1 MDINLQLKKRRE
13 LIEKQKSY
21 QRTKIIRQYK
31 QQVANDNNIINNDL
45 KDTNDK
51 FTEFQKR
58 EEKRLNDEK
67 KLLGDD
73 LDESDNEIKNKPKI
87 NKEKEKNKENEKL
100 AEFKEREEKRLKD
113 EKKLLGENLSES
125 DNEIKKEE
133 RQKIKKEKKE
143 EKKEKQKDKFIGNK
157 RTREEIEAERQKKIN
172 KRRKNYRNLHRT
184 NKFGQPLMKY
194 QIQNIF
200 DKIKKKKKEG
210 II

>member
-13 LIEKQKSY
+13 LIEKQKSH
-21 QRTKIIRQYK
+21 QRTKVIRQYK
-31 QQVANDNNIINNDL
+31 QQVANDTTINNNL
-45 KDTNDK
+45 KDT
-51 FTEFQKR
+51 
-58 EEKRLNDEK
+58 
-67 KLLGDD
+67 
-73 LDESDNEIKNKPKI
+73 
-87 NKEKEKNKENEKL
+87 NEKL

-200 DKIKKKKKEG
+200 DKIKKKKKQG

>member
-13 LIEKQKSY
+13 LIEKQKSH
-21 QRTKIIRQYK
+21 QRTKVIRQYK
-31 QQVANDNNIINNDL
+31 QQVANDTTINNNL
-45 KDTNDK
+45 KDT
-51 FTEFQKR
+51 
-58 EEKRLNDEK
+58 
-67 KLLGDD
+67 
-73 LDESDNEIKNKPKI
+73 
-87 NKEKEKNKENEKL
+87 NEKL

-125 DNEIKKEE
+125 DNELKKEE
-133 RQKIKKEKKE
+133 RQKIKK

-200 DKIKKKKKEG
+200 DKIKKKKREG

>member
-13 LIEKQKSY
+13 LIEKQKSH
-21 QRTKIIRQYK
+21 QRTKVIRQYK
-31 QQVANDNNIINNDL
+31 QQVANDTTINNNL
-45 KDTNDK
+45 KDT
-51 FTEFQKR
+51 
-58 EEKRLNDEK
+58 
-67 KLLGDD
+67 
-73 LDESDNEIKNKPKI
+73 
-87 NKEKEKNKENEKL
+87 NEKL
-100 AEFKEREEKRLKD
+100 AEFKERDEKRLKD

-125 DNEIKKEE
+125 YNEIKKEE

-184 NKFGQPLMKY
+184 NKFEQPLMKY

>member
-13 LIEKQKSY
+13 LIEKQKSHH
-21 QRTKIIRQYK
+21 RTKIIRQYK
-31 QQVANDNNIINNDL
+31 QQVANYDTLNNNL
-45 KDTNDK
+45 KDTNEK
-51 FTEFQKR
+51 FAEFQ
-58 EEKRLNDEK
+58 
-67 KLLGDD
+67 
-73 LDESDNEIKNKPKI
+73 
-87 NKEKEKNKENEKL
+87 
-100 AEFKEREEKRLKD
+100 EREEKRLKD
-113 EKKLLGENLSES
+113 EKKLLGENLDES

-133 RQKIKKEKKE
+133 KQKIKIKKEKKE
-143 EKKEKQKDKFIGNK
+143 EIKNEKIKDKLIGNK

>member
-13 LIEKQKSY
+13 LIEKQKSH
-21 QRTKIIRQYK
+21 QRTKVIRQYK
-31 QQVANDNNIINNDL
+31 QQVANDTTINNNL
-45 KDTNDK
+45 KDT
-51 FTEFQKR
+51 
-58 EEKRLNDEK
+58 
-67 KLLGDD
+67 
-73 LDESDNEIKNKPKI
+73 
-87 NKEKEKNKENEKL
+87 NEKL

-125 DNEIKKEE
+125 DNEIKKDEK
-133 RQKIKKEKKE
+133 QKIKKEKKE

>member
-1 MDINLQLKKRRE
+1 M
-13 LIEKQKSY
+13 
-21 QRTKIIRQYK
+21 
-31 QQVANDNNIINNDL
+31 
-45 KDTNDK
+45 
-51 FTEFQKR
+51 
-58 EEKRLNDEK
+58 
-67 KLLGDD
+67 
-73 LDESDNEIKNKPKI
+73 
-87 NKEKEKNKENEKL
+87 

-113 EKKLLGENLSES
+113 EKKLLGENLDES

-133 RQKIKKEKKE
+133 KQKKKNKKKKKE
-143 EKKEKQKDKFIGNK
+143 EIKNEKIKDKLIGNK

>member
-13 LIEKQKSY
+13 LIEKQKSH
-21 QRTKIIRQYK
+21 QRTKVIRQYK
-31 QQVANDNNIINNDL
+31 QQVANDTTINNNL
-45 KDTNDK
+45 KDT
-51 FTEFQKR
+51 
-58 EEKRLNDEK
+58 
-67 KLLGDD
+67 
-73 LDESDNEIKNKPKI
+73 
-87 NKEKEKNKENEKL
+87 NEKL

-143 EKKEKQKDKFIGNK
+143 KQKDKFIGNK

-184 NKFGQPLMKY
+184 NTFGQPLMKY

>member
-13 LIEKQKSY
+13 LIEKQKSH
-21 QRTKIIRQYK
+21 QRTKVIRQYK
-31 QQVANDNNIINNDL
+31 QQVANDTTINNNL
-45 KDTNDK
+45 KDT
-51 FTEFQKR
+51 
-58 EEKRLNDEK
+58 
-67 KLLGDD
+67 
-73 LDESDNEIKNKPKI
+73 
-87 NKEKEKNKENEKL
+87 NEKL

-200 DKIKKKKKEG
+200 NKIKKKKKEG

>member
-13 LIEKQKSY
+13 LIEKQKSH
-21 QRTKIIRQYK
+21 QRTKVIRQYK
-31 QQVANDNNIINNDL
+31 QQIANDTTINNNL
-45 KDTNDK
+45 KDT
-51 FTEFQKR
+51 
-58 EEKRLNDEK
+58 
-67 KLLGDD
+67 
-73 LDESDNEIKNKPKI
+73 
-87 NKEKEKNKENEKL
+87 NEKL

>member
-13 LIEKQKSY
+13 LIEKQKSH
-21 QRTKIIRQYK
+21 QRTKVIRQYK
-31 QQVANDNNIINNDL
+31 QQVANDTTINNNL
-45 KDTNDK
+45 KDT
-51 FTEFQKR
+51 
-58 EEKRLNDEK
+58 
-67 KLLGDD
+67 
-73 LDESDNEIKNKPKI
+73 
-87 NKEKEKNKENEKL
+87 NEKL

-200 DKIKKKKKEG
+200 DKIKKKRKKVLYK
-210 II
+210 

>member
-13 LIEKQKSY
+13 LIEKQKSH
-21 QRTKIIRQYK
+21 QRIKVIRQYK
-31 QQVANDNNIINNDL
+31 QQVANDTTINNNL
-45 KDTNDK
+45 KDT
-51 FTEFQKR
+51 
-58 EEKRLNDEK
+58 
-67 KLLGDD
+67 
-73 LDESDNEIKNKPKI
+73 
-87 NKEKEKNKENEKL
+87 NEKL

>member
-13 LIEKQKSY
+13 LIEKQKSH
-21 QRTKIIRQYK
+21 QRTKVIRQYK
-31 QQVANDNNIINNDL
+31 QQVANDTTINNNL
-45 KDTNDK
+45 KDT
-51 FTEFQKR
+51 
-58 EEKRLNDEK
+58 
-67 KLLGDD
+67 
-73 LDESDNEIKNKPKI
+73 
-87 NKEKEKNKENEKL
+87 NEKL

-125 DNEIKKEE
+125 DNEIKKDE